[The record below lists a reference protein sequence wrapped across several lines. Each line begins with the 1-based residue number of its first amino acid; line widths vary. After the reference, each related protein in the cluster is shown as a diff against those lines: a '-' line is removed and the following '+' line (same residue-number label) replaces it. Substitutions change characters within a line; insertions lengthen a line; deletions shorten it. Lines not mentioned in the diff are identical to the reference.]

1 MKVLFLA
8 LLLSSPVFAGKYSV
22 CSTRGIAGIDPGVA
36 TDEISASIIH
46 LLDLTLFREDGT
58 PSVAV
63 KNFLYD
69 ETKNELV
76 IEVNPKTSWTSADIY
91 KPGIPLKADDI
102 VETFNRYDSAK
113 VRVQE
118 DRFIGHAFRRIVAP
132 YLISVE
138 KVDNLRALFRFQP
151 GVDFKKLLAKPQAAL
166 LNGKKFGW
174 FKTFAISG
182 KFDSGKFSIQTQKDR
197 FDFQLNFSE
206 EALSNALVNKNCDL
220 GLQVGALEAERLQRA
235 FKLQMKAE
243 ASTHVIGLIL
253 NPNFPGLAKVSDRQ
267 NMIAIFENIFEKGEL
282 KNLKPQKLI
291 RVTQKDDELKKK
303 LNVFKQSNTKNLI
316 LTLPQQRDTKNVG
329 LESFVSA
336 LKLRLEKLSFD
347 LDLQFVTD
355 DKVEDRLS
363 EGTFQLMLND
373 LVDPVSYVSCYL
385 PSEIHPLKACGSEK
399 VTQEQVFIPLYEYRY
414 FRVAEDPKLLTVI

>member
-1 MKVLFLA
+1 MKFLFLA
-8 LLLSSPVFAGKYSV
+8 LFISSQVFAGKYSI
-22 CSTRGIAGIDPGVA
+22 CSTRGISGIDPGSA
-36 TDEISASIIH
+36 TDEISGTIIH
-46 LLDLTLFREDGT
+46 LLDLTLFRENGS

-91 KPGIPLKADDI
+91 KPGTPLKSDDI
-102 VETFNRYDSAK
+102 VETFNRYDAGK

-118 DRFIGHAFRRIVAP
+118 DRFNGHAFRRMLSP

-166 LNGKKFGW
+166 LNDKKFGW
-174 FKTFAISG
+174 FKSFAISG
-182 KFDSGKFSIQTQKDR
+182 KLDSGKFSIQTQKDR

-235 FKLQMKAE
+235 FKLQTKAE
-243 ASTHVIGLIL
+243 DQTHLISL
-253 NPNFPGLAKVSDRQ
+253 IINPKLPALSKIAERRNV
-267 NMIAIFENIFEKGEL
+267 MAIFEEIFEKGEL
-282 KNLKPQKLI
+282 KNLKPQKLVK
-291 RVTQKDDELKKK
+291 VTQKDEELKKK
-303 LNVFKQSNTKNLI
+303 LSQFKQKNNRTLL

-336 LKLRLEKLSFD
+336 LKLRLEKLNFD
-347 LDLQFVTD
+347 LELQFVAD
-355 DKVEDRLS
+355 DKVEGRLS
-363 EGTFQLMLND
+363 EGSFQLLIND
-373 LVDPVSYVSCYL
+373 VVDQMSYVFCYL
-385 PSEIHPLKACGSEK
+385 PEEIHPLKACGADK

-414 FRVAEDPKLLTVI
+414 FRVAEDPKLLTAI

>member
-1 MKVLFLA
+1 MKFLFLA
-8 LLLSSPVFAGKYSV
+8 LLLSSQVFAGKYSI
-22 CSTRGIAGIDPGVA
+22 CSTRGISGIDPGSS
-36 TDEISASIIH
+36 TDEISGTIIH
-46 LLDLTLFREDGT
+46 LLDLTLFRENGS

-91 KPGIPLKADDI
+91 KPDTPFKSDDI
-102 VETFNRYDSAK
+102 VETFNRYDADK

-118 DRFIGHAFRRIVAP
+118 DRFKGHAFRRMVSP

-166 LNGKKFGW
+166 LNDKKFGW
-174 FKTFAISG
+174 FKSFAVSG
-182 KFDSGKFSIQTQKDR
+182 KLDSGKFSIQTQKDR

-235 FKLQMKAE
+235 FKLQTKAE
-243 ASTHVIGLIL
+243 DQTHLISL
-253 NPNFPGLAKVSDRQ
+253 IINPKLHALSQIAERRNV
-267 NMIAIFENIFEKGEL
+267 MAIFEEIFEKGEL
-282 KNLKPQKLI
+282 KNLKPQKLVK
-291 RVTQKDDELKKK
+291 VTQKDEELKKK
-303 LNVFKQSNTKNLI
+303 LSQFKQKNNRTLL

-336 LKLRLEKLSFD
+336 LKLRLEKLNFD
-347 LDLQFVTD
+347 LELQFVAD

-363 EGTFQLMLND
+363 EGSFQLLIND
-373 LVDPVSYVSCYL
+373 VVDQMSYVSCYL
-385 PSEIHPLKACGSEK
+385 PEEIHPLKACGADK

-414 FRVAEDPKLLTVI
+414 FRVAEDPKLLTAI